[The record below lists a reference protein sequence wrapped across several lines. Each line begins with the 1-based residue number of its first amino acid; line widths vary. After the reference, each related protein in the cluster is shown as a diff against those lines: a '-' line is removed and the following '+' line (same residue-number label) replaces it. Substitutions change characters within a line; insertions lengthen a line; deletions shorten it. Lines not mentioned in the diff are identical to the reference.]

1 MTQQVQSKKQLAA
14 TVYAAMTAGDVVVK
28 RKDVIAAMVAKA
40 GLSPAGAST
49 YFHNFRTGLWVIAAA
64 PAVEA
69 QAAVEAEAVVAEEA
83 AVDVVVVA
91 EVQHE
96 EAPAVAEVILPDNYA
111 EMTKAEL
118 VALYNSKTEKQVK
131 DFRDHATAVR
141 RVTALFAPAV

>member
-1 MTQQVQSKKQLAA
+1 MTQVQSKKQLAA

-69 QAAVEAEAVVAEEA
+69 QAAVEAVVTEEA

-111 EMTKAEL
+111 EMSKAEL
-118 VALYNSKTEKQVK
+118 VALYNSKAEKQVK

-141 RVTALFAPAV
+141 RVTALFAPVAA

>member
-69 QAAVEAEAVVAEEA
+69 QAAVEAVVTEEA

-111 EMTKAEL
+111 EMSKAEL
-118 VALYNSKTEKQVK
+118 VALYNSKAEKQVK

>member
-14 TVYAAMTAGDVVVK
+14 AVYTAMTVGDVVVK

-49 YFHNFRTGLWVIAAA
+49 YFHNFRTGLWVIAA
-64 PAVEA
+64 PAAEA
-69 QAAVEAEAVVAEEA
+69 QLAAPEAVVVADEA
-83 AVDVVVVA
+83 VVDVVA
-91 EVQHE
+91 EAQPA
-96 EAPAVAEVILPDNYA
+96 APEVVAEVILPDNYA

-118 VALYNSKTEKQVK
+118 VALYNSKAEKQVK

-141 RVTALFAPAV
+141 RVTALFAPVAA